1 MAKAVFY
8 QKGEAI
14 DYRPSAAVAA
24 GSVVVQGGLVGITR
38 LDIPANTLGS
48 IAVCGVFKVDKKAS
62 ESISVGDVVYWDA
75 ANEVATSTADDVI
88 LGLAVADAAATDAIV
103 QVLLNAVNA
112 EASTGVVNAE
122 ASTGD

>member
-38 LDIPANTLGS
+38 LDIPAGQLGS
-48 IAVCGVFKVDKKAS
+48 IAVCGVFKVEKKAS
-62 ESISVGDVVYWDA
+62 EAIQTGDVVYWDA
-75 ANEVATSTADDVI
+75 TDGVATATVDDIV
-88 LGLAVADAAATDAIV
+88 LGLAVTDAAATDATV
-103 QVLLNAVNA
+103 LVLLNATSA
-112 EASTGVVNAE
+112 EVSADA
-122 ASTGD
+122 